1 MILTF
6 IIIQYIIKY
15 KKDIY
20 TEDINIKMSQE
31 LIVSKGW
38 YLSRNP
44 TTHQISL
51 NLPESRYES
60 SAKFTRF
67 EEEQDVWMKVTS
79 THIYVLDWKTNARV
93 IYIDAKERGEE
104 VVDIPSE
111 IFDNVFLSLEK
122 TREIMNKLTIQ

>member
-1 MILTF
+1 
-6 IIIQYIIKY
+6 
-15 KKDIY
+15 
-20 TEDINIKMSQE
+20 MSQE
-31 LIVSKGW
+31 LIASKGW

-79 THIYVLDWKTNARV
+79 THIYILDWKTNARV

-104 VVDIPSE
+104 VADVPSE
-111 IFDNVFLSLEK
+111 IFDNVFLPLEK